1 VSPWESL
8 LAAAQTGAEWAWDR
22 IYRDLAPPVRGYLV
36 AHGAVDP
43 DDLLGEVWLQVARN
57 IGTFAGDE
65 AGFRS
70 WVFMVAHH
78 RLIDERRR
86 RARRPGGGRSPTVDG
101 DPGPVVPSAEEEAL
115 REVEVAEVRRLLAGL
130 TDEQRQV
137 LTLRILGD
145 LTVEQVAGILGK
157 RPGAV
162 KALQRRALRALEKN
176 LPRGRTPGGP
186 SVGDRGEMTNRQTI
200 DEQVEATIRRLGAH
214 PVAEEVAT
222 RHVALA
228 AREAAGSARSIP
240 TPVSTPLRPRRRIV
254 LNTLLVQPVG
264 QGPGRHRGAR
274 LGGRRPGRRRRR
286 RRSR

>member
-36 AHGAVDP
+36 AHGAADP

-57 IGTFAGDE
+57 VGTFTGDE

-86 RARRPGGGRSPTVDG
+86 RARRPEAAVDDRAG
-101 DPGPVVPSAEEEAL
+101 DDWAGVAPSAEEEAL
-115 REVEVAEVRRLLAGL
+115 REVEAAEVRRLLAGL

-157 RPGAV
+157 RPGAI
-162 KALQRRALRALEKN
+162 KALQRRALRSLEMHVPEAVP
-176 LPRGRTPGGP
+176 LEGPP
-186 SVGDRGEMTNRQTI
+186 SVT
-200 DEQVEATIRRLGAH
+200 
-214 PVAEEVAT
+214 EV
-222 RHVALA
+222 R
-228 AREAAGSARSIP
+228 
-240 TPVSTPLRPRRRIV
+240 
-254 LNTLLVQPVG
+254 
-264 QGPGRHRGAR
+264 
-274 LGGRRPGRRRRR
+274 
-286 RRSR
+286 